1 MKGKRYNGLL
11 EWIVDREGHEFL
23 VEVDRNYIK
32 DPINW
37 HGLREKFI
45 EDMNIP
51 KDNLTKK

>member
-1 MKGKRYNGLL
+1 VKGKRYNGLL